1 MNRYAVRLSDGTSVV
16 VNAISAG
23 RAIQQVQASPSTPAG
38 TSVLSAIQIP
48 GSPLENLTPG
58 MFGGDEGDTGRDS
71 FASLYGLDQQTAD
84 QFRQNLGAEQ
94 ERLDP
99 GPPEIPPPVDPNA
112 ALDEAERQ
120 LKATSS
126 PVIVYTQYDPG
137 RQSYGPS
144 SNNRAVNARR
154 VLVDQKIEGGTVFR
168 RYRYDIDGG
177 GPPVFKNFIVNASE
191 ATDVVNPLRHEVA
204 ITAEAY
210 NQNKS
215 FADLTIDDIEQFTEK
230 GAGFF
235 FPFLSSG
242 SVPDW
247 FESTMLLSGKSIEE
261 DGRFFTFGVGGG
273 QTVED
278 VVQPGAPGAITG
290 GVVTG
295 AGENNLQGAL
305 VAGPDDGDD
314 EDADGDD
321 DENTNTQTEVVRQGS
336 DNILSVSPAPD
347 YPQASLGEFLR
358 NLGYTLPTDADGRV
372 IPLDALTT
380 LPGFPPEL
388 LSPANLFVRV
398 ETEVTL
404 EDGSTAVQ
412 ESFVPNPAIEA
423 ALELYGREI
432 QLRSNL
438 AGDANDLIQAQISA
452 TGGVLPGPAGTLD
465 QGDFNELATN
475 LRVISSTG
483 GRLSA
488 EFTDQGTEISL
499 SPLAQADF
507 TAEVLRQTGGRVG
520 GYYDAQG
527 NFVAGET
534 FEQFL
539 ADQKQD
545 RELEFQRDLERIS
558 AQNAPSI
565 FSTQVNRQ
573 QSDANRRRGLLQ
585 DITNIYQNP
594 AQLAAIVQAGG
605 GPLLQLQAELAG
617 TPNLPVQQG
626 PGLPMGQP
634 QTTQQTPFIGTGGT
648 YLDPN
653 FKPPEGLSL
662 DEYIATLDPSQ
673 RITQPINQTQPTTP
687 VAGAA
692 TPMNQG
698 GTVNVGLPL
707 VTGYDPGRTEADFA
721 NLNPL
726 QQQQA
731 FGSAAVFGKQP
742 EDVLEDLASF
752 TPGEQ
757 QSPLFGVGG
766 TTVTTR
772 Y

>member
-23 RAIQQVQASPSTPAG
+23 RAIQQVQGSPSTPSG

-71 FASLYGLDQQTAD
+71 FASLYGLNQQQAD

-112 ALDEAERQ
+112 ALNEAERQ
-120 LKATSS
+120 LRDTTS
-126 PVIVYTQYDPG
+126 PVIVYTQYDPVQQ
-137 RQSYGPS
+137 RYVPS
-144 SNNRAVNARR
+144 SNNRAVNATR

-168 RYRYDIDGG
+168 RYRYNIDGG

-191 ATDVVNPLRHEVA
+191 ATDVTNPLRHEVG

-215 FADLTIDDIEQFTEK
+215 FVDLTIDDIEQFTEK

-235 FPFLSSG
+235 FPFLSSA

-273 QTVED
+273 QRVED
-278 VVQPGAPGAITG
+278 VVQPGAPGATTG
-290 GVVTG
+290 NVVTG
-295 AGENNLQGAL
+295 GGENNLQGAVL
-305 VAGPDDGDD
+305 ED
-314 EDADGDD
+314 EDDSPEQDDDDD
-321 DENTNTQTEVVRQGS
+321 DEATNTQTEVVRSGS

-398 ETEVTL
+398 ESEVTL
-404 EDGSTAVQ
+404 EDGSTAIQ

-534 FEQFL
+534 FDQFL

-558 AQNAPSI
+558 AQNAPSV

-634 QTTQQTPFIGTGGT
+634 QTAQQTPFIGTGGT

-653 FKPPEGLSL
+653 FRPPSGLTL

-673 RITQPINQTQPTTP
+673 RITQPMNQTQPTTP
-687 VAGAA
+687 VASAA

-721 NLNPL
+721 NLSPL

>member
-23 RAIQQVQASPSTPAG
+23 VAIQQVQASPSTPAG
-38 TSVLSAIQIP
+38 TSVVSAIQIP

-71 FASLYGLDQQTAD
+71 FASLYGLNQQQAD

-120 LKATSS
+120 LRGTIS

-137 RQSYGPS
+137 QQRYTPS
-144 SNNRAVNARR
+144 SNNRAVNATR
-154 VLVDQKIEGGTVFR
+154 VLIDQKIEGGTVFR

-215 FADLTIDDIEQFTEK
+215 FADLTVDDIEQFGPK
-230 GAGFF
+230 GAAFF
-235 FPFLSSG
+235 NPFNSFG
-242 SVPDW
+242 NVPEW
-247 FESTMLLSGKSIEE
+247 FRTTMELSGKSIVQDNKE
-261 DGRFFTFGVGGG
+261 FTFGVAGG

-278 VVQPGAPGAITG
+278 VVQPGAPGAGQG

-295 AGENNLQGAL
+295 GGENNLGGAL
-305 VAGPDDGDD
+305 VAD
-314 EDADGDD
+314 EDDSPEQDD
-321 DENTNTQTEVVRQGS
+321 DDDNETTTTQTEVVRQGA
-336 DNILSVSPAPD
+336 DNIISVSPAPD

-358 NLGYTLPTDADGRV
+358 NLGYTLPTDGDGRV

-653 FKPPEGLSL
+653 FRPPSGLTL

-673 RITQPINQTQPTTP
+673 RITQPMNQTQPTTP

-721 NLNPL
+721 NLTPL

>member
-1 MNRYAVRLSDGTSVV
+1 MNRYAVRLGDGSTVI

-38 TSVLSAIQIP
+38 TSVVSAIQIP

-84 QFRQNLGAEQ
+84 EFRQNLGAEQ
-94 ERLDP
+94 ERLDL

-112 ALDEAERQ
+112 GLNEAERQ
-120 LKATSS
+120 LKGTSS

-137 RQSYGPS
+137 LQRYVPS
-144 SNNRAVNARR
+144 SNNRAVSATR

-204 ITAEAY
+204 ITPEAY

-215 FADLTIDDIEQFTEK
+215 FVDLTIDDIEQFTEK

-278 VVQPGAPGAITG
+278 VVQPGAPGATTG
-290 GVVTG
+290 SVVTG
-295 AGENNLQGAL
+295 GGANNLQGAVL
-305 VAGPDDGDD
+305 AD
-314 EDADGDD
+314 EDDSPEQDD
-321 DENTNTQTEVVRQGS
+321 DDDDDQTATTETEVVRSGS

-358 NLGYTLPTDADGRV
+358 NLGYTLPTDGDGRV

-404 EDGSTAVQ
+404 EDGSTAIQ

-634 QTTQQTPFIGTGGT
+634 QTAQQTPFIGTGGT

>member
-1 MNRYAVRLSDGTSVV
+1 MNRYAVRLGDGSTVI

-38 TSVLSAIQIP
+38 TSVVSAIQIP

-99 GPPEIPPPVDPNA
+99 GPPEIPAPVDPNA

-120 LKATSS
+120 LRGTTS

-137 RQSYGPS
+137 QQRYIPS
-144 SNNRAVNARR
+144 SNFRAVNATR

-191 ATDVVNPLRHEVA
+191 ATDVTNPLRHEVA

-215 FADLTIDDIEQFTEK
+215 FADLTVDDIEQFGPK
-230 GAGFF
+230 GEAFF
-235 FPFLSSG
+235 NPFNSFG
-242 SVPDW
+242 NVPEW
-247 FESTMLLSGKSIEE
+247 FRTTMELSGKSIVQ
-261 DGRFFTFGVGGG
+261 DGKEFTFGVGGG

-278 VVQPGAPGAITG
+278 VVQPGAPGTGQG
-290 GVVTG
+290 GVVVSP
-295 AGENNLQGAL
+295 GENNLGGA
-305 VAGPDDGDD
+305 VITD
-314 EDADGDD
+314 EDDSPEQDDDDD
-321 DENTNTQTEVVRQGS
+321 DETTTTQTEVVRQGA
-336 DNILSVSPAPD
+336 DNIISVSPAPD

-358 NLGYTLPTDADGRV
+358 NLGYTLPTDGDGRV

-404 EDGSTAVQ
+404 EDGSTAIQ

-634 QTTQQTPFIGTGGT
+634 QTAQQTPFIGTGGT

-673 RITQPINQTQPTTP
+673 RITQPMNQTQPTTP